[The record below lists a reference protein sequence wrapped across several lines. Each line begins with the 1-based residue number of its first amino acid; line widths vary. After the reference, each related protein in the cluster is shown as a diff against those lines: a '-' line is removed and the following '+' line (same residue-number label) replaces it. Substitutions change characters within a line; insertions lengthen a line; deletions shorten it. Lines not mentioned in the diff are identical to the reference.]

1 MSDFDPHAPLGVCQH
16 CQGPLSDCLLGCA
29 YAEQL
34 RAAADP
40 TGPRL
45 ALGGDIWALRVEPGE
60 APVLP
65 PLVEPP
71 ARPGLWEAKAN
82 PRSRGFG
89 HLDIEDPELQSK
101 ARAALATEQ
110 ARRDAERGRPR
121 GNMGPAPSPA
131 EAPAPADVRALLDAL
146 PRCGAAE
153 LQPLVADAVD
163 NLIAKRLLP
172 RRSREATM
180 EALWPDAERIA
191 HAGAACAAARL
202 ATPATAPAVP
212 VAPDAGAGLSVPDQ
226 LREQAKVWRTRAE
239 QTPVPCWHPACVYMA
254 KRCEDAA
261 AEIEAI
267 EHDGAEMMAEA
278 EAARG

>member
-82 PRSRGFG
+82 PASRGLG
-89 HLDIEDPELQSK
+89 PLDLEDPELQAK
-101 ARAALATEQ
+101 ARAALAAEQ

-121 GNMGPAPSPA
+121 GNMGPSLCLATRSDLETEVRQLRDARDQLAAVGAQLRCPPAAAPEYVRQVVA
-131 EAPAPADVRALLDAL
+131 ERDDAL
-146 PRCGAAE
+146 
-153 LQPLVADAVD
+153 
-163 NLIAKRLLP
+163 
-172 RRSREATM
+172 
-180 EALWPDAERIA
+180 
-191 HAGAACAAARL
+191 AAARGWEDV
-202 ATPATAPAVP
+202 ATRTGEKVATERARA
-212 VAPDAGAGLSVPDQ
+212 DQ
-226 LREQAKVWRTRAE
+226 
-239 QTPVPCWHPACVYMA
+239 
-254 KRCEDAA
+254 
-261 AEIEAI
+261 
-267 EHDGAEMMAEA
+267 A
-278 EAARG
+278 EAALVRVVEAVRQRARHIDTCLCDRCDEARGVLDAASPPSRKATP